1 MLPPIIRILA
11 GGLLLVLG
19 LTAQAREADIDAL
32 SAKLKGI
39 QTYSARFEQ
48 TIYDQDRRTRQSTQ
62 AELLAARPGKLR
74 WSAEAPFAQLIVV
87 DGVQIWRYERDLA
100 QVVVSAYSDDLGG
113 TPALLL
119 SGDVSSIAARYRVT
133 RSGDRFVLTPRDPD
147 SLFRQMQVEF
157 RGRKLTRLE
166 LLDSLGQTTVLVL
179 KRIRLNPTLD
189 PALFSFTPPPGVDVL
204 RDE

>member
-48 TIYDQDRRTRQSTQ
+48 TIYDQDRRIVQSTQ
-62 AELLAARPGKLR
+62 GELLAARPGKLR

>member
-1 MLPPIIRILA
+1 MLPLSLRILA
-11 GGLLLVLG
+11 GSLLLVIG
-19 LTAQAREADIDAL
+19 LAGQAGEADVKAL
-32 SAKLKGI
+32 SATLKGI
-39 QTYSARFEQ
+39 QTYRADFDQ
-48 TIYDQDRRTRQSTQ
+48 TIYDQDRHIVQHTQ
-62 AELLAARPGKLR
+62 GELLASRPGKLR
-74 WSAEAPFAQLIVV
+74 WSAQAPFAQLIVV
-87 DGVQIWRYERDLA
+87 DGAQIWRYEEDLA
-100 QVVVSAYSDDLGG
+100 QVVVSDYSEDLGS

-119 SGDVSSIAARYRVT
+119 SGDVSSIGARYRVS
-133 RSGDRFVLTPRDPD
+133 RSGDRYVLTPREED

-179 KRIRLNPTLD
+179 RRIRLNPTLD

>member
-1 MLPPIIRILA
+1 VLPPIIRILA

-39 QTYSARFEQ
+39 HTYSARFEQ
-48 TIYDQDRRTRQSTQ
+48 TIYDQDRRIVQSTQ
-62 AELLAARPGKLR
+62 GELLAARPGKLR

-133 RSGDRFVLTPRDPD
+133 RGGDRFVLTPRDPD